1 MQLLPRYKMDEDFLK
16 ELAKTAEQSST
27 IDQEL
32 YDNFHVKRGLR
43 NQDGTGVLVG
53 LTYIGDVIGYKQEDG
68 QKVPVEGDLL
78 YRGISIKKL
87 VDGFQKDKRQG
98 FDETTFL
105 LLFGKLPNEEE
116 LGKFSSVI
124 AKLRGLPENFTE
136 DMILKLKGKDIM
148 NMLARCVLAL
158 YTLDKNADD
167 ASILNI
173 LKQSINLIAKFPTII
188 AYSYQSMRYNFQN
201 MNLSIRHPEK
211 ALSTAE
217 NFLYMVKGDN
227 RYTQL
232 ESEVLDLCLVLHA
245 EHGGGNNSSFTMH
258 VVSSSGTDTYSA
270 IAAAIGSLKGPLHGG
285 ANSRVIGMI
294 DDLKNSVKDYSEEEV
309 KNYLIKVLKKEVY
322 DKSGK
327 IYGFGHAV
335 YTKSDARAVLL
346 KEKVRALAKEQNS
359 LEEFKLYETI
369 EKLVPE
375 VFCEFKGVTK
385 KLFPNVDFYS
395 GFVYRQLGIPQSIF
409 TPLFAMARITGWC
422 AHRIEEL
429 VSSRKIIRPAY
440 KNVAKL
446 NGYKLLKDRS

>member
-1 MQLLPRYKMDEDFLK
+1 MDEDFLK

-136 DMILKLKGKDIM
+136 DMLLKLKGKDIM